1 MQNIMKKCTKCG
13 VEKELTDF
21 YPRKDRPCR
30 ICSVCKKCNNDYHK
44 TDIAVEKRKIY
55 NTTEAAK
62 LKYSRFSKTDK
73 GKLIRKNYKHS
84 EKGIENRLKEG
95 RLKVELI
102 ADRYVKE
109 KLKAI
114 GFKTNSINENPI
126 LIDTYK
132 IIIKTKRLCKTSKN
146 LETI

>member
-1 MQNIMKKCTKCG
+1 MKTCTKCG
-13 VEKELTDF
+13 IEKELTDF
-21 YPRKDRPCR
+21 YTRKDRPCG
-30 ICSVCKKCNNDYHK
+30 ICSVCKKCQNDYHK
-44 TDIAVEKRKIY
+44 TDIAVAKRKIY
-55 NTTEAAK
+55 NTTEVAK
-62 LKYSRFSKTDK
+62 LKYSIFSKTDK
-73 GKLIRKNYKHS
+73 GKLIKKKYKHS

-102 ADRYVKE
+102 TDRYVKE
-109 KLKAI
+109 NLKAI

-126 LIDTYK
+126 LIDTYR